1 MWDDD
6 ARAKLARETLRVTEQ
21 TGASLLQALKMAQPR
36 VLKPEQIRQVTAM
49 QAVPWL
55 KKAVDDA
62 RKQQLAERVRQ
73 EEEAERER
81 QVEAQKQE
89 MAAQAAERARQD
101 IPTGALLSMLE
112 GRAQVWA
119 TGMLKE
125 VLLSVMRD
133 PEIIEAASALFRTAA
148 PATAPIETA
157 WATVHPSVHSEANA
171 APENAGLSSGMK
183 AAQRLAKVLVL
194 GLLPGQARTIER
206 EFKDKFRFEF
216 MEAECSHHELRQNAQ
231 GAQFIFAM
239 TGFINHSDEKQ
250 ITSTAKERYMR
261 VEGGLTRLRDALR
274 ETHQTSRLP
283 LRAFRHGA
291 MATH

>member
-1 MWDDD
+1 MARIVWDDED
-6 ARAKLARETLRVTEQ
+6 RAKLARETLRVVEQ
-21 TGASLLQALKMAQPR
+21 TGFSLLQALKIAQPR
-36 VLKPEQIRQVTAM
+36 VLKSEKVRQVTAM

-55 KKAVDDA
+55 QKAVELA
-62 RKQQLAERVRQ
+62 RREQLEASQRQAEDEAAERQRQ
-73 EEEAERER
+73 AEVEEATTR
-81 QVEAQKQE
+81 A
-89 MAAQAAERARQD
+89 AAQARQD
-101 IPTGALLSMLE
+101 MPTNVLLSMLE

-133 PEIIEAASALFRTAA
+133 PEIIEAAGAMFRSQVPANEPISATWSA
-148 PATAPIETA
+148 
-157 WATVHPSVHSEANA
+157 VHPARSADVTPPVSA
-171 APENAGLSSGMK
+171 GMK

-216 MEAECSHHELRQNAQ
+216 LEAACSHHELRQNAQ
-231 GAQFIFAM
+231 GANFIFAM
-239 TGFINHSDEKQ
+239 TDFINHADEKQ

-274 ETHQTSRLP
+274 ETHATSRLP
-283 LRAFRHGA
+283 IRAFRQTGL
-291 MATH
+291 ATH